1 MQIDKIRGEQID
13 QLFQAILELKDIE
26 ECYKFFDDLC
36 TMSEVQSLAQRLDV
50 AYKLKLKKTYD
61 SIQQET
67 GASTATISRIRR
79 CVDYGSGGYNLMLDR
94 LYPELQNNQT
104 KNN

>member
-1 MQIDKIRGEQID
+1 MQIDKLRGEQID
-13 QLFQAILELKDIE
+13 QLFHAILELKDVE
-26 ECYKFFDDLC
+26 ECYKFFDDIC
-36 TMSEVQSLAQRLDV
+36 TMSEVQSLSQRLDV
-50 AYKLKLKKTYD
+50 AHKLRLKKTYD

-79 CVDYGSGGYNLMLDR
+79 CVDYGSGGYNLMLNR

-104 KNN
+104 KKD

>member
-13 QLFQAILELKDIE
+13 QLFRAILELKDVE
-26 ECYKFFDDLC
+26 ECYMFFDDIC

-50 AYKLKLKKTYD
+50 AHKLKLKKTYD

>member
-1 MQIDKIRGEQID
+1 MQINKLRGEQID
-13 QLFQAILELKDIE
+13 QLFQAILELRDVE
-26 ECYKFFDDLC
+26 ECYKFFDDIC

-50 AYKLKLKKTYD
+50 AHKLRLKKTYD
-61 SIQQET
+61 NIQQET

-94 LYPELQNNQT
+94 LYPELPNNQS

>member
-1 MQIDKIRGEQID
+1 MQIDKLRGEQID
-13 QLFQAILELKDIE
+13 QLFQAILELKDVE
-26 ECYKFFDDLC
+26 ECYKFFDDIC

-50 AYKLKLKKTYD
+50 AHKLRLKKTYD
-61 SIQQET
+61 NIQQET

-104 KNN
+104 KKN

>member
-1 MQIDKIRGEQID
+1 MQIDKIRSERTD
-13 QLFQAILELKDIE
+13 QLFNAILELKDLE
-26 ECYKFFDDLC
+26 ECYQFFDDIC

-50 AYKLKLKKTYD
+50 AHMLRLKKTYD
-61 SIQQET
+61 SIQRET

-94 LYPELQNNQT
+94 LYPELQNNE
-104 KNN
+104 

>member
-1 MQIDKIRGEQID
+1 MQIDKLRGEQID
-13 QLFQAILELKDIE
+13 QLFHAILELKDVE
-26 ECYKFFDDLC
+26 ECYKFFDDIC

-50 AYKLKLKKTYD
+50 AHKLRLKKTYD
-61 SIQQET
+61 NIQQET

-79 CVDYGSGGYNLMLDR
+79 CVDYGSGGYNLMLNR

-104 KNN
+104 KKN

>member
-13 QLFQAILELKDIE
+13 QLFQAILELKDVE
-26 ECYKFFDDLC
+26 ECYMFFDDIC

-50 AYKLKLKKTYD
+50 AHKLKLKKTYD

>member
-1 MQIDKIRGEQID
+1 MQIDKIRGKQID
-13 QLFQAILELKDIE
+13 QLFQAILELKDVE
-26 ECYKFFDDLC
+26 ECYMFFDDIC

-50 AYKLKLKKTYD
+50 AHKLKLKKTYD

-104 KNN
+104 KND

>member
-1 MQIDKIRGEQID
+1 MQIDKIRSEQTD
-13 QLFQAILELKDIE
+13 QLFNAILELKDLE
-26 ECYKFFDDLC
+26 ECYQFFDDVC

-50 AYKLKLKKTYD
+50 AHMLRKKKTYD

-79 CVDYGSGGYNLMLDR
+79 CVDYGSGGYNLMLER
-94 LYPELQNNQT
+94 LYPELDQNQP
-104 KNN
+104 KK

>member
-13 QLFQAILELKDIE
+13 QLFKAILELKDLE
-26 ECYKFFDDLC
+26 ECYQFFDDVC

-50 AYKLKLKKTYD
+50 AHKLRLKKTYD

-79 CVDYGSGGYNLMLDR
+79 CVDYGSGGYNLMLNR
-94 LYPELQNNQT
+94 LYPELESQQP
-104 KNN
+104 KK

>member
-13 QLFQAILELKDIE
+13 QLFKAILELKDLE
-26 ECYKFFDDLC
+26 ECYQFFDDVC

-50 AYKLKLKKTYD
+50 AHKLRLKKTYD

-79 CVDYGSGGYNLMLDR
+79 CVDYGSGGYNLILDR
-94 LYPELQNNQT
+94 LYPEHKNDQT
-104 KNN
+104 KK

>member
-13 QLFQAILELKDIE
+13 QLFQAILQLKNVE
-26 ECYKFFDDLC
+26 ECYMFFDDIC

-50 AYKLKLKKTYD
+50 AHKLKLKKTYD

-104 KNN
+104 KND